1 MYRNKVLW
9 IQVRNLKKSSKQLNI
24 TQTWIHFH
32 VMMRTDFS
40 YLVYTWLQPNILTI
54 MWVMFDPA
62 TLIGTTQ
69 NLTIQKYCIL
79 PLAINTKYSE
89 IIFSMSFFL
98 FYRKHFETLSIYHF
112 RVRVMVFNTTFNNIS
127 AISWH
132 SILLVEETGVLGEN
146 HQPA

>member
-1 MYRNKVLW
+1 
-9 IQVRNLKKSSKQLNI
+9 
-24 TQTWIHFH
+24 
-32 VMMRTDFS
+32 
-40 YLVYTWLQPNILTI
+40 

-69 NLTIQKYCIL
+69 NLTIQKYCML

-112 RVRVMVFNTTFNNIS
+112 RVRVMALNTTFNNIS
-127 AISWH
+127 VISWH

-146 HQPA
+146 HQSA

>member
-1 MYRNKVLW
+1 VYRNKVLW

-40 YLVYTWLQPNILTI
+40 YLVYTWLQPNKLTI
-54 MWVMFDPA
+54 MWVMFDPT

-69 NLTIQKYCIL
+69 NLTIQKYCML
-79 PLAINTKYSE
+79 LLAINTIYSE
-89 IIFSMSFFL
+89 IIFFMTFL
-98 FYRKHFETLSIYHF
+98 KFYQKRFETLSIYHF
-112 RVRVMVFNTTFNNIS
+112 RVRVMVLNTTFNNIS
-127 AISWH
+127 VISWH

>member
-40 YLVYTWLQPNILTI
+40 YLVYTWLQPNKLTI
-54 MWVMFDPA
+54 MWVMFDPT

-69 NLTIQKYCIL
+69 NLTIQKYCML
-79 PLAINTKYSE
+79 LLAINFIKNVSKRFPFTISGLGLWCLTPLSTIFQLYRGIQFYWWSKLVYSE
-89 IIFSMSFFL
+89 
-98 FYRKHFETLSIYHF
+98 RKPLTCRKSLTNFIT
-112 RVRVMVFNTTFNNIS
+112 
-127 AISWH
+127 
-132 SILLVEETGVLGEN
+132 
-146 HQPA
+146 